1 MGWPKEQVRN
11 AYLPFYRVRNESVTS
26 LRAPYDVTGDVLNAS
41 LAVPGNI
48 GKWLDRSRGQLT
60 KKMVGLRL
68 SRPGAL
74 ATVRVQKGEIRLY
87 RDIYIKWIIFLNTK
101 YGKYSIRNAFKYYI
115 RSRYQ
120 FLQVLI

>member
-1 MGWPKEQVRN
+1 M
-11 AYLPFYRVRNESVTS
+11 TS

-41 LAVPGNI
+41 LAVPGNV
-48 GKWLDRSRGQLT
+48 GKRLDRSRGQLT

-87 RDIYIKWIIFLNTK
+87 RDILP
-101 YGKYSIRNAFKYYI
+101 
-115 RSRYQ
+115 
-120 FLQVLI
+120 